1 MIDPNKI
8 ITEGKFDEDL
18 HEDPV
23 MVMVDA
29 ENESLQEAEEELF
42 LGDADDMALV
52 DIVCGEDDV
61 SIDDIEKDEYN
72 YLHNTDTPKSQR

>member
-52 DIVCGEDDV
+52 DIVCGEDDT
-61 SIDDIEKDEYN
+61 DLDAAEKDELE
-72 YLHNTDTPKSQR
+72 YLHTTDTPKSQR